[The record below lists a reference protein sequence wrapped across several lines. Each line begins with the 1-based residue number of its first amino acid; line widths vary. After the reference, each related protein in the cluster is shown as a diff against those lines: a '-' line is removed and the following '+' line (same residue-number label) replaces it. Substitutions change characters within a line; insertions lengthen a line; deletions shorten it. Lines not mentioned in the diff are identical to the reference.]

1 MSLEFDSDFDGYFDV
16 LGHGVSCTYTPSGG
30 SSVTIKVILDQE
42 YFEMPGQTVSVEGL
56 QPMVYGKAKDLRNAS
71 HGDTLVFADITDLS
85 GNVLKDATNYKVVNV
100 QPDNTGVVA
109 LALEAQ

>member
-1 MSLEFDSDFDGYFDV
+1 
-16 LGHGVSCTYTPSGG
+16 
-30 SSVTIKVILDQE
+30 
-42 YFEMPGQTVSVEGL
+42 
-56 QPMVYGKAKDLRNAS
+56 MVYGKAKDLRNAS
-71 HGDTLVFADITDLS
+71 HGDTLVFAAITDLS